1 MTDLIGTDDACAV
14 EDSDQ
19 SFVTRAFGGRKIFTL
34 TLEERQSLQNMK
46 PKEIAH
52 EAMNDSYVMIIA
64 SQRSL
69 NSVVYHCW
77 PFDVPQ
83 IVQDA
88 EWFVHMAKSVEKASD
103 RAKYAASA
111 QSRIW
116 IFLGNIDQRDGV
128 LQCVAKQANAD
139 LRDCIV
145 HACRACQENPR
156 DRKEFVK
163 LYTDAYEAEVGINI
177 SSQLTSSQLTFAYS
191 KDVFMYD

>member
-1 MTDLIGTDDACAV
+1 MKDLIDTDDACAV

-19 SFVTRAFGGRKIFTL
+19 SFVARAFGGRKIFTL
-34 TLEERQSLQNMK
+34 TREERQSLQNMK
-46 PKEIAH
+46 PEEIAH
-52 EAMNDSYVMIIA
+52 EAMNDSYVMVIA

-88 EWFVHMAKSVEKASD
+88 QWYVHMAKSVEKASD

-145 HACRACQENPR
+145 HACRACQKEPQNR
-156 DRKEFVK
+156 EEFVRV
-163 LYTDAYEAEVGINI
+163 YTLAYGNEPGIDI
-177 SSQLTSSQLTFAYS
+177 TSQLFLAYA
-191 KDVFMYD
+191 KDVRMYD

>member
-1 MTDLIGTDDACAV
+1 MKDLIDTDDACTV
-14 EDSDQ
+14 EEWDQ
-19 SFVTRAFGGRKIFTL
+19 SFVARAFGGRKICTL
-34 TLEERQSLQNMK
+34 TREERQSLENMK
-46 PKEIAH
+46 PEEIAH
-52 EAMNDSYVMIIA
+52 EAMDDSYVMVIA
-64 SQRSL
+64 SERSL

-77 PFDVPQ
+77 PFVVPQ
-83 IVQDA
+83 ILHDA
-88 EWFVHMAKSVEKASD
+88 QSYMHMAKNVEKAFD
-103 RAKYAASA
+103 RAKFAASA

-145 HACRACQENPR
+145 HACRACQEKPR

-163 LYTDAYEAEVGINI
+163 LYTDAYEADPGINI
-177 SSQLTSSQLTFAYS
+177 SSQLTLAYA